1 MHDSGKFVAGKRL
14 DHGVNMVGH
23 NAPSEQAVPTDGM
36 AILAMSGHGQDARAT
51 SSRGMA
57 ILAMPGHGQDARATS
72 SRGMAILAMS
82 GHGQDA
88 RATCGVKVLKRAGH
102 DTGDVISSHPA
113 LARARIEELL
123 HAVREKTVQPR
134 LFGGG
139 QGTVHLLRC
148 LYNVPALEFPGF
160 HHRFGQ

>member
-1 MHDSGKFVAGKRL
+1 MHDSGKFVADKRL

-23 NAPSEQAVPTDGM
+23 NAPSEQAVPTD
-36 AILAMSGHGQDARAT
+36 
-51 SSRGMA
+51 
-57 ILAMPGHGQDARATS
+57 
-72 SRGMAILAMS
+72 GMAILAMS

-113 LARARIEELL
+113 LARASIEEFL